1 MSLSLAFSTARSSL
15 MATATQIEA
24 STRNVGNAG
33 DPNSSRKIAVTTTMG
48 SGGAYVVQ
56 ISRASDTALYTRMVS
71 ATSDT
76 ARAQAMQG
84 GLDQLQS
91 LVGDP
96 TSAQS
101 AAALLGTFTSSLSN
115 YRNSPEEGSV
125 GTALVVA
132 AKNLTS
138 ALNSAAAGVNT
149 VRQDADEAMAE
160 SVTRVNDLLRQF
172 GEQNEAVVRGTNSG
186 ADVTDALDKRDAIL
200 SQLSEEMGISTVTRP
215 GNDMVIYTDSGATL
229 FETTARTVTFQPT
242 SNYSAGVTGKSVYV
256 DGVAV
261 AGPDATM
268 TLKSGNLAG
277 LAELRDQTSLTYQ
290 NQIDEIA
297 RALVGSFMESDPTGT
312 LPDAQGLFTA
322 TNLSDPG
329 AAARLT
335 VNAAVDPSQ
344 GGSATLIRDG
354 GINGTAYVQNAEGG
368 ESYSGW
374 LASLSTN
381 LSAGRTFS
389 TAGGIPTSATLAD
402 YSTSS
407 VGWLSGQRQSWTTE
421 ATSQSSLLAHASTA
435 LSNATGINLDDEYV
449 YQLELEKTYQA
460 SSKLLSIVNQ
470 LYDTLL
476 EITR

>member
-1 MSLSLAFSTARSSL
+1 MSLSLAFNTARSSL
-15 MATATQIEA
+15 MATATQIETT
-24 STRNVGNAG
+24 TRNVGSAG
-33 DPNSSRKIAVTTTMG
+33 DATASRKIAVTTTMG

-56 ISRASDTALYTRMVS
+56 ISRASDTALYTRMIS

-76 ARAQAMQG
+76 AKAQAVQG
-84 GLDQLQS
+84 GLDQLQA

-96 TSAQS
+96 TSTQS
-101 AAALLGTFTSSLSN
+101 AAAQLGSFTSALSN

-125 GTALVVA
+125 GTALVTA

-138 ALNSAAAGVNT
+138 ALNTAATGVNT
-149 VRQDADEAMAE
+149 VRQDADEAMSE
-160 SVTRVNDLLRQF
+160 SVTRVNDLLQQF
-172 GEQNEAVVRGTNSG
+172 AVQNDAVVKGTSLG
-186 ADVTDALDKRDAIL
+186 SDITDALDKRDAIL

-229 FETTARTVTFQPT
+229 FETTARTVSFQPT
-242 SNYSAGVTGKSVYV
+242 SNYSAGTVGNSVYV

-277 LAELRDQTSLTYQ
+277 LAELRDETALTYQ

-297 RALVGSFMESDPTGT
+297 RALVDSFTESDPSGT

-329 AAARLT
+329 VAARLT
-335 VNAAVDPSQ
+335 VNAAVDPAQ
-344 GGSATLIRDG
+344 GGSTTLIRDG
-354 GINGTAYVQNAEGG
+354 GINGAAYVQNADGG

-374 LASLSTN
+374 LETLSSN

-389 TAGGIPTSATLAD
+389 AAGGIPTSATLAD

-407 VGWLSGQRQSWTTE
+407 VGWLSGQRQSWTTQ
-421 ATSQSSLLAHASTA
+421 ATSQAALLSHSSTA
-435 LSNATGINLDDEYV
+435 LSNATGINLDDEYA
-449 YQLELEKTYQA
+449 YQLALEKTYQA
-460 SSKLLSIVNQ
+460 SSKLLGIVNQ

-476 EITR
+476 QIG